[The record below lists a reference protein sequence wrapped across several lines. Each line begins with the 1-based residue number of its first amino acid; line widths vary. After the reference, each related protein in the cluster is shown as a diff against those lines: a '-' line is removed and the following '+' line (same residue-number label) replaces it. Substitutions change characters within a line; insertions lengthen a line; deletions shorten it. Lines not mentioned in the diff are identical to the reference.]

1 LATFVTLA
9 ALEMI
14 TMALRDV
21 RNDSDAAFVAVDGR
35 GAVNVYE
42 VTHYSIARLWQ
53 DLVFGQT
60 QRDGPAEARRF
71 RPSVPVQTAE

>member
-1 LATFVTLA
+1 MATFVTLA

-35 GAVNVYE
+35 GAVYV
-42 VTHYSIARLWQ
+42 H
-53 DLVFGQT
+53 QT
-60 QRDGPAEARRF
+60 QRDGPAMAGRF